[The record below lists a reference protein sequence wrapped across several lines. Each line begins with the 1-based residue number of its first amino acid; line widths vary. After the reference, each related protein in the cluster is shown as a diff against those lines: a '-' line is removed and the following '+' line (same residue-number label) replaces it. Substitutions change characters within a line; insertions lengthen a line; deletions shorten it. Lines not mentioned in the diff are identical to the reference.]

1 MPELAAEVKG
11 NGLRIAVVVARWNSF
26 VTEKL
31 LEGARKTLGEEGV
44 APEDCHIIRVPGSFE
59 VPAAAQWAAE
69 SGSIDAVICL
79 GAVIRGETAHFEYVA
94 GAAQQ
99 GILAVTEKTG
109 VPVVFGVL
117 TVDTVEQAMER
128 TGGKEGHKGEEAA
141 LTAIEMANL
150 RKLIA
155 AELSS

>member
-1 MPELAAEVKG
+1 MAEFEG
-11 NGLRIAVVVARWNSF
+11 SLTGTGLRIAVVVARWNSF
-26 VTEKL
+26 ITDKL
-31 LEGARKTLGEEGV
+31 LDGVQRTLSEKGV
-44 APEDCHIIRVPGSFE
+44 AEDDCHIVRVPGSFE
-59 VPAAAQWAAE
+59 IPAAAQWAAE
-69 SGSIDAVICL
+69 SGNVDAVICL

-99 GILAVTEKTG
+99 GILTVTAKTG
-109 VPVVFGVL
+109 IPVVFGVL
-117 TVDTVEQAMER
+117 TVETVEQALER

-155 AELSS
+155 EDL